1 VDQQQRVLVI
11 AQPADER
18 KADKDMLELQAL
30 CLGLL
35 ESVQGTSL
43 HLFHCLQIP

>member
-1 VDQQQRVLVI
+1 MDQQQRVLVI

-30 CLGLL
+30 CLEPL
-35 ESVQGTSL
+35 ESMQGTNL
-43 HLFHCLQIP
+43 HLFHCL